1 MFRKFVLKN
10 ERFFYRLL
18 EILPG
23 FFSWNVIL
31 FPYWGIFIIPN
42 AVAYFILSYNIY
54 WFYQS
59 FQIAVTGI
67 IAHYRIQASMTY
79 DWVKDLTNF
88 PDWKKVKHFIIV
100 PTVNEPATTL
110 IKNLDSLASQ
120 SLPKDQL
127 YVVLA
132 QEKKTY
138 DDTRKQLIEDLQKK

>member
-88 PDWKKVKHFIIV
+88 PDWKKVKHVIIV
-100 PTVNEPATTL
+100 ATYKEPLHIIARTFES
-110 IKNLDSLASQ
+110 IA
-120 SLPKDQL
+120 
-127 YVVLA
+127 
-132 QEKKTY
+132 
-138 DDTRKQLIEDLQKK
+138 KQT